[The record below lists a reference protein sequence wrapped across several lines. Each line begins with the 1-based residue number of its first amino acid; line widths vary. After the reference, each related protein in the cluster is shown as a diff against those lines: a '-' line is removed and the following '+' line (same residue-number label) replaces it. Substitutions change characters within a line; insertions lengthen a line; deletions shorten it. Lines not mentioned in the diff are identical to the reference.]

1 MTLTL
6 EVPPAVEKTFRA
18 GAARRG
24 LAEAEYLRELLERDA
39 APSAAAL
46 PICFS
51 SDPVTRRAQLRQLLT
66 APPDLRAA
74 TLKATGQAA
83 AEYYASPEGRGELAD
98 WRALDGEAFHD
109 D

>member
-6 EVPPAVEKTFRA
+6 EVPPAVEQTFRA

-24 LAEAEYLRELLERDA
+24 LAEAEYLRELLERDT
-39 APSAAAL
+39 APGATAL

-51 SDPVTRRAQLRQLLT
+51 SDPATRRAQLRQLLT
-66 APPDLRAA
+66 ASPDVRTA
-74 TLKATGQAA
+74 TLKASSQAA
-83 AEYYASPEGRGELAD
+83 AEYYASPNGRDELAD
-98 WRALDGEAFHD
+98 WRALDGEDFLD